1 MNTRLDRAPTQG
13 TLIHRFQSVTEPL
26 DWVRLFPA
34 AQPVELE
41 IGSGDGGFLYRLA
54 CADPGRNFVG
64 VERLLGRARKLDRRA
79 RAAGLANLRLLRIEA
94 GYLLRYLVPAE
105 SLQVVHINFPD
116 PWPKARHAR
125 HRLVSQ
131 GFPATLHRLLA
142 PGGVV
147 YLRTDYGP
155 YALQMREVFGECA
168 QFAAV
173 ETPAALAG
181 ILTEFEAAFNAQG
194 KATFH
199 AAYQRD

>member
-1 MNTRLDRAPTQG
+1 MNPRPAGAPTQG
-13 TLIHRFQSVTEPL
+13 TLIHRFDSVTEPL
-26 DWVRLFPA
+26 DWSRLFPVA
-34 AQPVELE
+34 HPIELE
-41 IGSGDGGFLYRLA
+41 IGSGDGGFLYRLS
-54 CADPGRNFVG
+54 CATPGRNFVG
-64 VERLLGRARKLDRRA
+64 VERLLGRVRKLDRRA

-94 GYLLRYLVPAE
+94 GYLLRYLVPPE

-131 GFPATLHRLLA
+131 GFPDMLHRLLA
-142 PGGVV
+142 PRGVV
-147 YLRTDYGP
+147 YLRTDFGP
-155 YALQMREVFGECA
+155 YASQMREVFGGCS
-168 QFAAV
+168 QFAEV

-181 ILTEFEAAFNAQG
+181 ILTEFEAAFNAEG